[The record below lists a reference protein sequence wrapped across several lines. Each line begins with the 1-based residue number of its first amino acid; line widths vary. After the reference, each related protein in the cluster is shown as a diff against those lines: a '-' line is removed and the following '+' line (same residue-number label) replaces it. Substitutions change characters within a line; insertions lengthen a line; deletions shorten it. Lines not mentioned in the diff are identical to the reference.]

1 MKNKKQN
8 STLFNSNKQKAK
20 ITSKNHLNTIEEC
33 PESDDIIKKLEAM
46 DFTTDKS
53 FETPFISLSK
63 TRDKIINKI
72 KDLNKS
78 ISFPEF
84 YIENSEGKNSY
95 LKSLKNEDINDS
107 NYLEVLSKFLDIN
120 KEKNES
126 REDKND
132 IRKILLNEKINR
144 IYMFIQKCNLN
155 KSCLDKMNK
164 FMNSVNNTSINLQS
178 IDSLLEVI
186 FELLSKIQDEY
197 SIKSDLIN
205 KLNYISIKKENY
217 EKQIYAIK
225 SELQK
230 KEKQLEKL
238 MNIETKSNLH
248 NKIEN
253 NNQLAVLSIIND
265 VKKENQ
271 ILFNQIEDYK
281 SQIQKLSTGCKI
293 LYEKHKICLEENEK
307 LKSKNANNF
316 SKVTV
321 NNIEI
326 KAKSTL
332 QKSKSSV
339 SFKNIRVNTENN
351 NKVNMIS
358 QVSSLTND
366 LIKMIL
372 DINQMLLKYD
382 YNLHKINKNNKIP
395 LNNINEINPNI
406 DIGFL
411 LEEKN
416 FKLFSKYISCNLD
429 IINNKIINL
438 SNSLSINTNRFNKDN
453 KNSSMTM
460 KNSTELM
467 KNSSIKSIN
476 QSVKFYSPENKSGS
490 KTMKNYINLRRTR
503 NAIRNQKLLRNPTSR
518 DGLTFMNF
526 YKNNDSDNFTVSKK
540 NSPNTKTNTPF
551 NQTVNM
557 EKQGNKKQN
566 NSKLY

>member
-1 MKNKKQN
+1 
-8 STLFNSNKQKAK
+8 
-20 ITSKNHLNTIEEC
+20 
-33 PESDDIIKKLEAM
+33 
-46 DFTTDKS
+46 
-53 FETPFISLSK
+53 
-63 TRDKIINKI
+63 
-72 KDLNKS
+72 
-78 ISFPEF
+78 
-84 YIENSEGKNSY
+84 
-95 LKSLKNEDINDS
+95 
-107 NYLEVLSKFLDIN
+107 
-120 KEKNES
+120 
-126 REDKND
+126 
-132 IRKILLNEKINR
+132 
-144 IYMFIQKCNLN
+144 
-155 KSCLDKMNK
+155 
-164 FMNSVNNTSINLQS
+164 
-178 IDSLLEVI
+178 
-186 FELLSKIQDEY
+186 
-197 SIKSDLIN
+197 
-205 KLNYISIKKENY
+205 
-217 EKQIYAIK
+217 
-225 SELQK
+225 
-230 KEKQLEKL
+230 
-238 MNIETKSNLH
+238 MNIETIGNLH

-265 VKKENQ
+265 VKKENR
-271 ILFNQIEDYK
+271 ILFNQIEEYK
-281 SQIQKLSTGCKI
+281 SQIQNLSTGCKI

-358 QVSSLTND
+358 QVNSLAND

-382 YNLHKINKNNKIP
+382 YNLHRINKNNKIP

-406 DIGFL
+406 DIDFL

-429 IINNKIINL
+429 IINNKIINM

-460 KNSTELM
+460 KNSSELM

-540 NSPNTKTNTPF
+540 NSPNTKVNLPF
-551 NQTVNM
+551 NQIVNM
-557 EKQGNKKQN
+557 EKQGSKKQN